1 MHALKKTKKKKSL
14 SHMMHIP
21 LCTPKISVM
30 LNCDHGFY
38 WRKKK
43 KKKENSFFVIKSST
57 LLTDIFLDRYTM
69 LEKRIQIGQVAN
81 MNAVQSHHL
90 DSQLCDNFN

>member
-1 MHALKKTKKKKSL
+1 MLKKKKKSQPHDAHPSL
-14 SHMMHIP
+14 HTKNISHAQLWSWI
-21 LCTPKISVM
+21 L
-30 LNCDHGFY
+30 LEEEEEEEG
-38 WRKKK
+38 
-43 KKKENSFFVIKSST
+43 EQFFVIKSST